1 MTLVKLYQPSINVP
15 AKLCTSVYRIY
26 VTSYPLVNVFLSL
39 FILIFEFLRKTANK
53 LNWNHQIRNTKH
65 HQQGI
70 NAKAMPML
78 FFKRMWGKGER
89 APLHQ
94 LRNELLQQLLSSS
107 NRCKQTKQHPTKT
120 C

>member
-15 AKLCTSVYRIY
+15 AKPCTSVYRIY

-70 NAKAMPML
+70 NAKAMLL
-78 FFKRMWGKGER
+78 FLKRMWGKGGR

-107 NRCKQTKQHPTKT
+107 NRRKQTKQHPTKT